1 MELTLSHPALKIEEK
16 KMSNK
21 KTVSIWTANADWQQ
35 STLREIVTPAY
46 SDDGESLGSEFSNA
60 FSLGFIDDDFIE
72 ADMVEPTKNL
82 EKAIEDFS
90 YDSDIIAEIKKKN
103 LSTSPEKINTVIAI
117 YNCAYKGKTTASI
130 LRGIEFTYRGQFKYQ
145 D

>member
-1 MELTLSHPALKIEEK
+1 VEWTLSHPALKIEEK

-72 ADMVEPTKNL
+72 ADIVEPTKNL

-103 LSTSPEKINTVIAI
+103 LSTLPEKINTVIAI
-117 YNCAYKGKTTASI
+117 YDCAYKGKTTATI
-130 LRGIEFTYRGQFKYQ
+130 LRGIEFTYRGQFEYQ

>member
-1 MELTLSHPALKIEEK
+1 VELTLSHPVLKIEEK

-21 KTVSIWTANADWQQ
+21 KTVSIWTANANCQQ

-60 FSLGFIDDDFIE
+60 FSLGFIDDEFIE
-72 ADMVEPTKNL
+72 ADIVEPTKNL

-103 LSTSPEKINTVIAI
+103 LSTLPEKINTVIAI
-117 YNCAYKGKTTASI
+117 YDCAYKGKTTASI
-130 LRGIEFTYRGQFKYQ
+130 LRGIEFTYRGQFEYQ

>member
-1 MELTLSHPALKIEEK
+1 VELTLSHLALKIEEK

-72 ADMVEPTKNL
+72 ADIVEPTNNL

-103 LSTSPEKINTVIAI
+103 LSTLPEKINTVIAI
-117 YNCAYKGKTTASI
+117 YDCVYKGKTTASI
-130 LRGIEFTYRGQFKYQ
+130 LRDIEFTYRGQFEYQ

>member
-1 MELTLSHPALKIEEK
+1 
-16 KMSNK
+16 MSNK

-60 FSLGFIDDDFIE
+60 FSLGFINDDFIE
-72 ADMVEPTKNL
+72 SDIVEPTKNL

-103 LSTSPEKINTVIAI
+103 LSISPEKINTVIAI

-130 LRGIEFTYRGQFKYQ
+130 LRGIEFTYRGQFEYQ

>member
-1 MELTLSHPALKIEEK
+1 MELTLSHLALKIEEK
-16 KMSNK
+16 NMSNK

-72 ADMVEPTKNL
+72 ADIVEPTKNL

-103 LSTSPEKINTVIAI
+103 LSTSPEKINTVITI
-117 YNCAYKGKTTASI
+117 YDCAYKGKTTAYI
-130 LRGIEFTYRGQFKYQ
+130 LRGIEFTYRGQFEYK